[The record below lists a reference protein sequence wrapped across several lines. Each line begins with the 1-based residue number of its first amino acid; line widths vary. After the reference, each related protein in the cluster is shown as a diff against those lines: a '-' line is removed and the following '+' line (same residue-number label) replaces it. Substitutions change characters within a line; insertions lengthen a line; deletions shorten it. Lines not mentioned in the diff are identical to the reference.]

1 MVVYIFLQSQ
11 ESREYGNK
19 KKIHRERE
27 RERERERA
35 GKKKLKKNKKK
46 WVILQPPTSV

>member
-35 GKKKLKKNKKK
+35 GKKNLKKKKK
-46 WVILQPPTSV
+46 KGLI

>member
-19 KKIHRERE
+19 KNTQRERE
-27 RERERERA
+27 RERERES
-35 GKKKLKKNKKK
+35 GKKKFKKK
-46 WVILQPPTSV
+46 EKKRVNLTNPH

>member
-19 KKIHRERE
+19 KNTQRERE
-27 RERERERA
+27 RERER
-35 GKKKLKKNKKK
+35 GKKNLKIKKK
-46 WVILQPPTSV
+46 INLTNPH